1 MSKQAIHKTTN
12 LLLNVAFYLVSL
24 VFINC
29 LRPLRKLI
37 QQLFKVFIEV
47 DSNHYIFDILSDI
60 VPRVDRNAN
69 LYINSSGITTILV
82 EPYVKTRILSVYHV
96 ESGTS

>member
-1 MSKQAIHKTTN
+1 MTKQAIHKTTN
-12 LLLNVAFYLVSL
+12 LLLNVTFYLVSL
-24 VFINC
+24 VFINF

-47 DSNHYIFDILSDI
+47 YSNRYIFDILSDV

-82 EPYVKTRILSVYHV
+82 EPYVKST
-96 ESGTS
+96 

>member
-12 LLLNVAFYLVSL
+12 LLLNVTFYLVSL
-24 VFINC
+24 VFINF

-82 EPYVKTRILSVYHV
+82 EPYVKT
-96 ESGTS
+96 T

>member
-1 MSKQAIHKTTN
+1 MSQILCSNFDRHQWID
-12 LLLNVAFYLVSL
+12 V
-24 VFINC
+24 C
-29 LRPLRKLI
+29 QWPLRKLI

-69 LYINSSGITTILV
+69 LYINSSGIKTILV
-82 EPYVKTRILSVYHV
+82 EPYVKST
-96 ESGTS
+96 

>member
-1 MSKQAIHKTTN
+1 MSKQGSHITIN
-12 LLLNVAFYLVSL
+12 LLLNVTSNHVPL
-24 VFINC
+24 VFINF

-69 LYINSSGITTILV
+69 LYINSSCITTILV
-82 EPYVKTRILSVYHV
+82 EPYVKT
-96 ESGTS
+96 T

>member
-1 MSKQAIHKTTN
+1 MSKQGSCIATN
-12 LLLNVAFYLVSL
+12 LLLNVTSNHVLLVS
-24 VFINC
+24 INF
-29 LRPLRKLI
+29 LRPWRKLI

-82 EPYVKTRILSVYHV
+82 EPYVKIT
-96 ESGTS
+96 

>member
-12 LLLNVAFYLVSL
+12 LLLNVTFYNVSL
-24 VFINC
+24 VFINF

-69 LYINSSGITTILV
+69 LYINSSCITTILV
-82 EPYVKTRILSVYHV
+82 EPYVKT
-96 ESGTS
+96 T